1 MKHHLNIFTFLFL
14 IATVQTYAQDLQ
26 GRAYYKTKRK
36 VEITMDSTSVGSAQQ
51 QQINDLLQKKFQ
63 KEYVLSF
70 NKTQSVYKEVESL
83 GDASDASGTGI
94 NIVGINLGGSGN
106 DIYYKDIAA
115 KTYTSQRETFSK
127 QFLIKDSLPKIEWQL
142 ENETKQIGNYTCYK
156 ATFTKEV
163 ERKQLDFSDT
173 SKKEKVVTKTL
184 VTTAWYT
191 PQIPVSNGPDQ
202 YWGLPGLILEVN
214 DGSTVMICN
223 KIVMNAQE
231 KIDITEP
238 VKGEKVDQKTY
249 NEMMLKKAEEMSK
262 IYGGNKKKGNG
273 QTFKIKIGG

>member
-1 MKHHLNIFTFLFL
+1 M
-14 IATVQTYAQDLQ
+14 
-26 GRAYYKTKRK
+26 
-36 VEITMDSTSVGSAQQ
+36 
-51 QQINDLLQKKFQ
+51 
-63 KEYVLSF
+63 
-70 NKTQSVYKEVESL
+70 
-83 GDASDASGTGI
+83 
-94 NIVGINLGGSGN
+94 
-106 DIYYKDIAA
+106 
-115 KTYTSQRETFSK
+115 
-127 QFLIKDSLPKIEWQL
+127 
-142 ENETKQIGNYTCYK
+142 
-156 ATFTKEV
+156 
-163 ERKQLDFSDT
+163 
-173 SKKEKVVTKTL
+173 VTKTL

-238 VKGEKVDQKTY
+238 VKGKKVDQKTY